1 MKLIVNRNEFTVMIS
16 HVSQAEKIL
25 QQLGKSISA
34 WVIYADV
41 SNPDISFGFRTDLE
55 VEEVVSELS
64 EIGFRPDKIFK
75 DL

>member
-1 MKLIVNRNEFTVMIS
+1 MAEKKQYTVSVNHIS
-16 HVSQAEKIL
+16 DAEKIL
-25 QQLGKSISA
+25 AKIGMRVTAWSIYFAVGQQN
-34 WVIYADV
+34 V
-41 SNPDISFGFRTDLE
+41 SFGFRTDLE